1 MRGRRGIWRHGVK
14 IEVAMEVVLD
24 GEMMKAHKEVN
35 SKVGGEVDEMW
46 GVC

>member
-1 MRGRRGIWRHGVK
+1 MDEKGEEDMEVM

>member
-24 GEMMKAHKEVN
+24 GEMMKAHKAVN
-35 SKVGGEVDEMW
+35 SKVGGEVDEM
-46 GVC
+46 

>member
-1 MRGRRGIWRHGVK
+1 MK
-14 IEVAMEVVLD
+14 IEVAMEVLLD